1 MYLSINHDIVVAE
14 VDGRG
19 TGRRGSNT
27 LFANYKKLGTA
38 EIYDQMTIAK

>member
-1 MYLSINHDIVVAE
+1 MYLSINHDIIVAE

-19 TGRRGSNT
+19 TERRGSNT
-27 LFANYKKLGTA
+27 LFANYKKLGTV